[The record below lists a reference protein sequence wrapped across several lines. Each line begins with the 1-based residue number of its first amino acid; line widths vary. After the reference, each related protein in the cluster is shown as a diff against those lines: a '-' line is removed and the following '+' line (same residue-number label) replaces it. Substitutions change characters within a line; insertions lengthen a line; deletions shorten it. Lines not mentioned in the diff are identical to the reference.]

1 MVPTITPEQASS
13 NIEQSINACQ
23 KLLILIE
30 EERDALKMR
39 DTVALERII
48 KDKSTNLLA
57 LEVGAKQRTAW
68 LQTSGIN
75 GDLEHAWTQ
84 QLTHFA
90 PNLNGRWL
98 QFKSVLEDCKAQNDI
113 NGKMLARNQQ
123 VVKRL
128 VAIVRGQGDN
138 PPLYSPKSSR
148 SSSQGYNKFGEA

>member
-1 MVPTITPEQASS
+1 MVTTITQEQASS

-30 EERDALKMR
+30 EERDALKAR
-39 DTVALERII
+39 DTLALERII

-68 LQTSGIN
+68 LQAYVGS
-75 GDLEHAWTQ
+75 GDLEHAWAQ

-90 PNLNGRWL
+90 PNLTNRWL

-138 PPLYSPKSSR
+138 PPLYSPKNGR
-148 SSSQGYNKFGEA
+148 GGSQGYNKFGEA